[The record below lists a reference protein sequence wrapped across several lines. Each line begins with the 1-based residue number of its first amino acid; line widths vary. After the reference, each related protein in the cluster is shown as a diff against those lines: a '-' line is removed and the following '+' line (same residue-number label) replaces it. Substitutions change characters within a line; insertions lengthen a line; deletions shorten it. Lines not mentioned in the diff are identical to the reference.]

1 MSASRPV
8 RGRLAPSPTGFLH
21 LGNAWAF
28 LLAWLACRSKGGSL
42 VLRMEDIDPDRSRP
56 EYADAI
62 IRDLRWLGLDWDEGP
77 DAGGPAGPYVQ
88 SARMGLY
95 ADALNRLGRAG
106 HIYPCYCTRKELR
119 TLAGAP
125 HVGDAGA
132 AYPGTCRNLPPER
145 RAELEAAGRRPCIRL
160 RCPSQ
165 NYAFE
170 DAVFGPFSMTLEACG
185 GDFALRRSDGVIAY
199 QLAVVV
205 DDGLMG
211 ITQVVR
217 GEDLLV
223 STPRQLALFD
233 LLGYPRPA
241 YMHLPLLCDPE
252 GERLAKRHASL
263 TLASLR
269 DAGVSPAAV
278 AGYLGWKAGLI
289 GALAPA
295 IPVISFRRSIR
306 AACASFPNGSLLKP
320 ISRLRSP
327 SSVDTENPFVVAPQ
341 GVSCCVL
348 RRWMLFFG
356 LLSCRTRL
364 CVSQAPNARKVSF
377 MAVYDVFTPEC
388 LNDLFP
394 IQRTN
399 DFFDALFGDAEEG
412 AYDIRLVVD
421 PEESDD
427 GELHFYFEL
436 HQRAGRCLVCSLTY
450 GLPQVFEAP
459 SHHNLKGLDQ

>member
-1 MSASRPV
+1 MAEYIKVPAGVYDMVTR
-8 RGRLAPSPTGFLH
+8 
-21 LGNAWAF
+21 
-28 LLAWLACRSKGGSL
+28 C
-42 VLRMEDIDPDRSRP
+42 MEQEFPDRVAIRYVAEDGKTVVEKKYR
-56 EYADAI
+56 EYAQDIRRMTAYLKAEVPDIKGRRIVLLSRNCYEFCVASFGI
-62 IRDLRWLGLDWDEGP
+62 ILAGGVLVTLNQKKTWDELEYELGLVE
-77 DAGGPAGPYVQ
+77 PA
-88 SARMGLY
+88 LI
-95 ADALNRLGRAG
+95 LNDGIDYG
-106 HIYPCYCTRKELR
+106 C
-119 TLAGAP
+119 
-125 HVGDAGA
+125 
-132 AYPGTCRNLPPER
+132 

-160 RCPSQ
+160 RCTSQ

-295 IPVISFRRSIR
+295 HPR
-306 AACASFPNGSLLKP
+306 NLLP
-320 ISRLRSP
+320 AFDPGRLRFLP
-327 SSVDTENPFVVAPQ
+327 ER
-341 GVSCCVL
+341 VL
-348 RRWMLFFG
+348 VEADLTA
-356 LLSCRTRL
+356 LLS
-364 CVSQAPNARKVSF
+364 
-377 MAVYDVFTPEC
+377 
-388 LNDLFP
+388 
-394 IQRTN
+394 
-399 DFFDALFGDAEEG
+399 
-412 AYDIRLVVD
+412 VV
-421 PEESDD
+421 
-427 GELHFYFEL
+427 
-436 HQRAGRCLVCSLTY
+436 C
-450 GLPQVFEAP
+450 
-459 SHHNLKGLDQ
+459 

>member
-1 MSASRPV
+1 MWGTP
-8 RGRLAPSPTGFLH
+8 GPPT
-21 LGNAWAF
+21 
-28 LLAWLACRSKGGSL
+28 
-42 VLRMEDIDPDRSRP
+42 P
-56 EYADAI
+56 E
-62 IRDLRWLGLDWDEGP
+62 
-77 DAGGPAGPYVQ
+77 PA
-88 SARMGLY
+88 A
-95 ADALNRLGRAG
+95 
-106 HIYPCYCTRKELR
+106 
-119 TLAGAP
+119 
-125 HVGDAGA
+125 
-132 AYPGTCRNLPPER
+132 TCPPER

-295 IPVISFRRSIR
+295 HPR
-306 AACASFPNGSLLKP
+306 NLLP
-320 ISRLRSP
+320 AFDPGRLRFLPERVLIEADLTASL
-327 SSVDTENPFVVAPQ
+327 SV
-341 GVSCCVL
+341 
-348 RRWMLFFG
+348 
-356 LLSCRTRL
+356 
-364 CVSQAPNARKVSF
+364 
-377 MAVYDVFTPEC
+377 
-388 LNDLFP
+388 
-394 IQRTN
+394 
-399 DFFDALFGDAEEG
+399 
-412 AYDIRLVVD
+412 
-421 PEESDD
+421 
-427 GELHFYFEL
+427 
-436 HQRAGRCLVCSLTY
+436 VC
-450 GLPQVFEAP
+450 
-459 SHHNLKGLDQ
+459 

>member
-1 MSASRPV
+1 MFS
-8 RGRLAPSPTGFLH
+8 
-21 LGNAWAF
+21 
-28 LLAWLACRSKGGSL
+28 
-42 VLRMEDIDPDRSRP
+42 
-56 EYADAI
+56 
-62 IRDLRWLGLDWDEGP
+62 
-77 DAGGPAGPYVQ
+77 
-88 SARMGLY
+88 
-95 ADALNRLGRAG
+95 
-106 HIYPCYCTRKELR
+106 
-119 TLAGAP
+119 
-125 HVGDAGA
+125 
-132 AYPGTCRNLPPER
+132 GTCRNLPPER

-295 IPVISFRRSIR
+295 HPR
-306 AACASFPNGSLLKP
+306 NLLP
-320 ISRLRSP
+320 AFDPGRLRFLPERVLIEADLTASL
-327 SSVDTENPFVVAPQ
+327 SV
-341 GVSCCVL
+341 
-348 RRWMLFFG
+348 
-356 LLSCRTRL
+356 
-364 CVSQAPNARKVSF
+364 
-377 MAVYDVFTPEC
+377 
-388 LNDLFP
+388 
-394 IQRTN
+394 
-399 DFFDALFGDAEEG
+399 
-412 AYDIRLVVD
+412 
-421 PEESDD
+421 
-427 GELHFYFEL
+427 
-436 HQRAGRCLVCSLTY
+436 VC
-450 GLPQVFEAP
+450 
-459 SHHNLKGLDQ
+459 